1 MSIHSTSIVHASSK
15 IHDSVEIGP
24 FCTIGENVE
33 ILEGTK
39 IISHAVIK
47 GPTKI
52 GRDNVIYQFCSIG
65 DDTPDKKFQGE
76 ETKLIIGNKNIF
88 REGVTIHR
96 GTVQD
101 KSLTSIGSNNL
112 LMPFA
117 HVAHDCIVGDDNVFA
132 NLAALAGHVE
142 VGNNVNIGGITTVH
156 QYCKLGDFCFAGMNS
171 SITMDVPAFVKV
183 ASDPARVVGINSVGM
198 SRNDISDESIAM
210 IKKAYKIVYRKGYKL
225 DEAINELKSLYAEKN
240 EPLIKIFI
248 ESIEASKRGILR

>member
-52 GRDNVIYQFCSIG
+52 GRDNIIYQFCTIG

-76 ETKLIIGNKNIF
+76 ETKLIIGDKNIF

-96 GTVQD
+96 GTV
-101 KSLTSIGSNNL
+101 
-112 LMPFA
+112 
-117 HVAHDCIVGDDNVFA
+117 
-132 NLAALAGHVE
+132 
-142 VGNNVNIGGITTVH
+142 
-156 QYCKLGDFCFAGMNS
+156 
-171 SITMDVPAFVKV
+171 
-183 ASDPARVVGINSVGM
+183 RIN
-198 SRNDISDESIAM
+198 
-210 IKKAYKIVYRKGYKL
+210 
-225 DEAINELKSLYAEKN
+225 
-240 EPLIKIFI
+240 P
-248 ESIEASKRGILR
+248 